1 MKTKLSIAI
10 AAALVS
16 SAAMA
21 STSYTSNPYS
31 PEITSA
37 ASYKKAESVINHA
50 APQRFIVEL
59 ESPSLSKYSGG
70 ISKLSAT
77 SPVKKGQKINVQSS
91 AAKTY
96 SSHLAQ
102 EQSKFVTAL
111 SSVSANSKVERKFQT
126 LFNGVTIVGQ
136 GLSIEQLMAIP
147 GVKSVYPETM
157 YEMSMDASHE
167 VINSKAMWDAVAGM
181 ENAGKGIRVAVIDGG
196 IRPENPMF
204 SGDGFAA
211 PEGAMPTDDYCS
223 TVDTTFCNNKLIV
236 ARWSQ
241 PTFQVCPDEYMSP
254 LGFGGHG
261 THVAGTAVGNKVNA
275 TFKDIDVELSG
286 VAPAAYLMS
295 YKALYTKADCSRGS
309 GSNIMLM
316 EALEHAVNDGA
327 DVINNSWGG
336 GAGGDP
342 ANSPYKTMFEAA
354 EAAGVIVVS
363 AAGNDGNGAKTIGC
377 PACIES
383 GITVANSTTG
393 RFFANSFNAG
403 EDDLLAIEANNSA
416 ITTDISAPI
425 IAATNLDADNFEGCS
440 AFAADSFKD
449 GIALISRGACNF
461 SLKAENA
468 LAAGAKA
475 MVVYSSK
482 AGSPI
487 SMFMPD
493 ATLPSVMISQAD
505 GTAIIES
512 LGDEATAGKISAE
525 VQRRVSK
532 SLADTIN
539 ADSSRGPN
547 GNENVLKPDL
557 AAPGTNILSAF
568 SPDDGGEDFNMI
580 SGTSMASPHVAGAA
594 AMMRQLHPDWS
605 ANDIKTALTSTAM
618 MEGILDDDAET
629 PASPF
634 AMGAGRMDLD
644 AAAKAILTFD
654 RPSISADSCVGK
666 CTFTRTVYNKSDEAT
681 SWTLS
686 ASTDSAGI
694 TVSPASIELEAGASA
709 ELSITVD
716 STFSEYG
723 SWIFGNVMLKSDDG
737 KQDAHLPLAVKSKES
752 SDASLLSIS
761 SNATDIEASDAFPI
775 KTTINNSIFENTV
788 TVSAYAPKGT
798 SFTSKD
804 DVTVSLNGAQQ
815 NGFNVNQDLG
825 LITWVGKLDLP
836 EMNSSKSTGTNPS
849 IFDLNLAYVPA
860 CDEGCDEKSFNFN
873 TLPSFKYNGAT
884 YNGITISDNGIVI
897 VGTGSASGTWNNK
910 ELPDSANPDNILAPF
925 WTDYD
930 LTDGTT
936 GDTGGGQLGLQVVTS
951 GDDSWIVVEWNKA
964 QVYADTSGN
973 TYTFSVWIKTG
984 EEEDISF
991 HYHDIPNMP
1000 AKVTIGAENIGG
1012 SVGTTYHHNG
1022 EGESVTTNDF
1032 ITLQN
1037 TAAGSIE
1044 IDYSVKAT
1052 TFNPGHTDSATVE
1065 EEASVE
1071 FNVLDNDL
1079 GDQKVARSSVTGDGV
1094 TAKAQRLIDV
1104 SPVGK
1109 LAKATVVD
1117 APSNGEVSLNED
1129 GTAIYTPNK
1138 DFFGMDSFTYYSED
1152 EDGNKNGVTKATIT
1166 VTNIND
1172 APTIS
1177 PSGMTSTEGFVVT
1190 AKANGKDIENDPLTY
1205 IWTQTSGSS
1214 VVFTNGGPSI
1224 SFTAPAGTHNLT
1236 FSVVASD
1243 GKLSSEVGF
1252 ATISVTAKE
1261 DKSSGG
1267 TLGWLAMLL
1276 LPFAGLRR
1284 RKR

>member
-1 MKTKLSIAI
+1 
-10 AAALVS
+10 
-16 SAAMA
+16 
-21 STSYTSNPYS
+21 
-31 PEITSA
+31 
-37 ASYKKAESVINHA
+37 
-50 APQRFIVEL
+50 
-59 ESPSLSKYSGG
+59 
-70 ISKLSAT
+70 
-77 SPVKKGQKINVQSS
+77 
-91 AAKTY
+91 
-96 SSHLAQ
+96 
-102 EQSKFVTAL
+102 
-111 SSVSANSKVERKFQT
+111 
-126 LFNGVTIVGQ
+126 
-136 GLSIEQLMAIP
+136 
-147 GVKSVYPETM
+147 
-157 YEMSMDASHE
+157 
-167 VINSKAMWDAVAGM
+167 
-181 ENAGKGIRVAVIDGG
+181 
-196 IRPENPMF
+196 
-204 SGDGFAA
+204 
-211 PEGAMPTDDYCS
+211 
-223 TVDTTFCNNKLIV
+223 
-236 ARWSQ
+236 
-241 PTFQVCPDEYMSP
+241 MSP

-295 YKALYTKADCSRGS
+295 YKALYSKADCSGGS

-354 EAAGVIVVS
+354 EAAGVVVVS

-416 ITTDISAPI
+416 ITADISAPI

-475 MVVYSSK
+475 MVVYNSK

-525 VQRRVSK
+525 VQRIVSK

-539 ADSSRGPN
+539 AGSSRGPN

-723 SWIFGNVMLKSDDG
+723 SWIFGSVMLKSDDG

-1012 SVGTTYHHNG
+1012 SVGTTYHYNG

-1052 TFNPGHTDSATVE
+1052 EFNPGQTDSVTVE

-1079 GDQKVARSSVTGDGV
+1079 GDQKVARSSVTGDGI

-1109 LAKATVVD
+1109 LAKTTVLD

-1129 GTAIYTPNK
+1129 GTAKYTPNK
-1138 DFFGMDSFTYYSED
+1138 DFFGMDSFTYSSED
-1152 EDGNKNGVTKATIT
+1152 EDANQSVPTQVKIT
-1166 VTNIND
+1166 VSNIND
-1172 APTIS
+1172 TPTVAPSANSRAVELPITVNS
-1177 PSGMTSTEGFVVT
+1177 NAKDVDADDLTFV
-1190 AKANGKDIENDPLTY
+1190 
-1205 IWTQTSGSS
+1205 WTQTA
-1214 VVFTNGGPSI
+1214 GPDVDFDSTTENI
-1224 SFTAPAGTHNLT
+1224 TFTASTTATYS
-1236 FSVVASD
+1236 FSVVAND
-1243 GKLSSEVGF
+1243 GTVDSEAGSVSVKATDKQDNLSSG
-1252 ATISVTAKE
+1252 S
-1261 DKSSGG
+1261 
-1267 TLGWLAMLL
+1267 LGWLTMLL
-1276 LPFAGLRR
+1276 LPLAGLRR